1 MRHNRQGEILECRH
15 SIRHGRQR
23 ESRVG
28 RLTDIVDKEKDE
40 QVSIRVNKT
49 SETGRKSSR
58 YTDRKKDKYVNEQ
71 LDIINREKVEQVD
84 IQKDNKTYKKTIR
97 HNRQTERRVQTER

>member
-40 QVSIRVNKT
+40 
-49 SETGRKSSR
+49 
-58 YTDRKKDKYVNEQ
+58 
-71 LDIINREKVEQVD
+71 
-84 IQKDNKTYKKTIR
+84 
-97 HNRQTERRVQTER
+97 